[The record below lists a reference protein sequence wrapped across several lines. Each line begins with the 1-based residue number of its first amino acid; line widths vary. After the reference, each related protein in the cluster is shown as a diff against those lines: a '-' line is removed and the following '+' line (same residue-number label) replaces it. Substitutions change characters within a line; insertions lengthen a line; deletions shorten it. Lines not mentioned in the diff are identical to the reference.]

1 MIDKLDGYFKPVR
14 FVEEEEPMSKRVT
27 VKGTVVAA
35 DRDDDSLRLSMSGN
49 DLSTL
54 LRAGAFLRTVEVSLP
69 SEDEEPEQ
77 PAPWDDKGTARRM
90 INERI
95 EKLRL
100 VVVGDDQYLA
110 HQIRGEI
117 VSLTWCMHKFTEP
130 PK

>member
-1 MIDKLDGYFKPVR
+1 MT
-14 FVEEEEPMSKRVT
+14 KRVT

-35 DRDDDSLRLSMSGN
+35 DRDDDSLRLSMVAN

-54 LRAGAFLRTVEVSLP
+54 LHAGAFLRTVEVSLP
-69 SEDEEPEQ
+69 SEEPEQ

-90 INERI
+90 INDRI
-95 EKLRL
+95 EKVRL
-100 VVVGDDQYLA
+100 VIISQDREGECIA

-117 VSLTWCMHKFTEP
+117 ISLTWCLEKFTEP

>member
-1 MIDKLDGYFKPVR
+1 MT
-14 FVEEEEPMSKRVT
+14 KRVT

-35 DRDDDSLRLSMSGN
+35 DRDDDSLRLSMVAN

-54 LRAGAFLRTVEVSLP
+54 LHAGAFLRTVEVSLP
-69 SEDEEPEQ
+69 PDEGERDLAEDSPKWQ
-77 PAPWDDKGTARRM
+77 DAGTARRM
-90 INERI
+90 INDRI

-100 VVVGDDQYLA
+100 VVISQDREGECIA

-117 VSLTWCMHKFTEP
+117 ISLTWCMEKFTEP